1 MKRYI
6 VSEQIIGILISKLFL
21 DKKEE
26 IFLDDLNYTIRSI
39 SYQVQR
45 QCEAVVDF
53 SGRDIYQFIYNNG
66 RYFSLEKDKIVVS
79 KYLKSEMKEDYEGI
93 RDILN
98 TKFAAGFP
106 NDIEKIIDQNLV
118 EI

>member
-26 IFLDDLNYTIRSI
+26 ILLDDLNYTIRSI
-39 SYQVQR
+39 SYQVQK

-53 SGRDIYQFIYNNG
+53 SGRDIYQFVYNNE
-66 RYFSLEKDKIVVS
+66 RYFSLEKDRIVVS

-93 RDILN
+93 KDAFD
-98 TKFAAGFP
+98 TKFIAGFP

-118 EI
+118 AI

>member
-39 SYQVQR
+39 SYQ
-45 QCEAVVDF
+45 
-53 SGRDIYQFIYNNG
+53 FIYNNG

-93 RDILN
+93 RDILD

>member
-39 SYQVQR
+39 SYQVLLMR
-45 QCEAVVDF
+45 T
-53 SGRDIYQFIYNNG
+53 Y
-66 RYFSLEKDKIVVS
+66 
-79 KYLKSEMKEDYEGI
+79 
-93 RDILN
+93 
-98 TKFAAGFP
+98 T
-106 NDIEKIIDQNLV
+106 IEF
-118 EI
+118 